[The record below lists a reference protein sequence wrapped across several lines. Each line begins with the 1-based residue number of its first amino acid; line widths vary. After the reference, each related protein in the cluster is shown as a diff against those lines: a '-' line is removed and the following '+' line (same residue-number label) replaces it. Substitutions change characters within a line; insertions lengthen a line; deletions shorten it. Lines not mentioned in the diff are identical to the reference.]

1 LKNEEG
7 GGVDKMNEIGSTR
20 YGNGGTIIPNMERK
34 MAAENAIAAIKKS
47 LSDTQLSY
55 GIVRD
60 ILQIAD
66 EIAYYSPLQ

>member
-1 LKNEEG
+1 
-7 GGVDKMNEIGSTR
+7 
-20 YGNGGTIIPNMERK
+20 MERK
-34 MAAENAIAAIKKS
+34 MAAENVIAAIKKS